1 MMAEV
6 GDDAPLDDFSKPARH
21 VVGSPSSKTR
31 LSKSF
36 FLTCP

>member
-6 GDDAPLDDFSKPARH
+6 GDGAPLDDFSKPIRH
-21 VVGSPSSKTR
+21 VVGSRSSKTR
-31 LSKSF
+31 LGKSF